1 MRHTR
6 ALALRG
12 VQRTRIRDRGALISH
27 TGDCALAGGRRGR
40 RIGRAGL
47 HGELRKSVGELRN
60 SSEISFFVLVLVG
73 EQKIRKPTF
82 PGQEKREKG
91 EYRETGRP
99 RNRVFRLNL
108 FINKFGLFM
117 PPLNR

>member
-1 MRHTR
+1 MSATIHLPRQSG
-6 ALALRG
+6 RG
-12 VQRTRIRDRGALISH
+12 
-27 TGDCALAGGRRGR
+27 
-40 RIGRAGL
+40 
-47 HGELRKSVGELRN
+47 N
-60 SSEISFFVLVLVG
+60 YNG

-117 PPLNR
+117 PPLNRWRRCSRRGARGNKGEGSLACGLGTGHKASKK